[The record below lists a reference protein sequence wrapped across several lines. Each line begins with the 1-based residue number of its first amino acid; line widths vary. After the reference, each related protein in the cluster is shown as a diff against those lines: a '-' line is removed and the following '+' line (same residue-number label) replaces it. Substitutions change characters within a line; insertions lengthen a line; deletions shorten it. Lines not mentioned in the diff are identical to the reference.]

1 MNMDLF
7 ERLLRL
13 NFPFGGVAGRGHK
26 IKLSHFHKTE
36 FCSGLENGKIG
47 LSKVGA
53 AFGILHMIF
62 GLFLNESI

>member
-1 MNMDLF
+1 MDRF

-13 NFPFGGVAGRGHK
+13 YFPFGSVAGRGHK
-26 IKLSHFHKTE
+26 KELSDFHKTE
-36 FCSGLENGKIG
+36 FCSGLENVEIG

-53 AFGILHMIF
+53 SFDILHKIF

>member
-1 MNMDLF
+1 MDLF
-7 ERLLRL
+7 GRLLRL
-13 NFPFGGVAGRGHK
+13 YFPFGSVAGRGHK
-26 IKLSHFHKTE
+26 KKLSDFHKTE

-53 AFGILHMIF
+53 TFGILHKVF

>member
-1 MNMDLF
+1 MDLS

-13 NFPFGGVAGRGHK
+13 YFPFGSVAGRGHK
-26 IKLSHFHKTE
+26 KKLSDFHKTE

-47 LSKVGA
+47 SSKVGA
-53 AFGILHMIF
+53 TFGILHKIF

>member
-1 MNMDLF
+1 M
-7 ERLLRL
+7 RLLRL
-13 NFPFGGVAGRGHK
+13 YFPFGSVGGRGNKKK
-26 IKLSHFHKTE
+26 IFDFHKTE

-53 AFGILHMIF
+53 TFGILHKIF